1 MEDILNNNDSSDEE
15 IKSLSPTFDLISD
28 EIINKWEKIL
38 KSNNLE
44 KARLITEDI
53 NFDDYNL
60 SYDCTQTIKNDSHR
74 TRVRERFSF
83 PDFEITLQK
92 ILIYYC
98 KLNNLEYKQGLNE
111 VLGPFLLLKIKLP
124 KLNMCRIYNLFTL
137 FIDYFLPN
145 YFYEPEL
152 FSFRSSVSL
161 VTLLLKYHDPKLFN
175 LFEQN
180 NISAEMYSINWL
192 LTTFTNK
199 NSLEITYTLWDIIIE
214 ENDQLFIHFMIISFL
229 NYHRKKFLETD
240 GSSIPVFFSKIQI
253 STKEQLS
260 EIVMSA
266 REIRKNTPLSLR
278 ILVKNLEIFKSR
290 TTRVKEMYEK
300 YNPEQMLAMPVLP
313 EELFSKMYINKKSI
327 PCPNEKCENF
337 FLNIDIK
344 DNIDNKD
351 ENKKTDEAKKT
362 NICCEICRIHNFKNN
377 IKYIIIDLRNKN
389 DSSTKYSIANEGTL
403 LFINNEILPQD
414 MLNKNNVGEFLSQQ
428 INNLRDIENKEK
440 PKNNDENI
448 SNNNIHIV
456 LMTND
461 TDNYD
466 EFEYNYQETQS
477 NSKKLG
483 ITNIL
488 NSAITS
494 IKKKLDDQKNKNQMK
509 PETIQQLRLQIKQY
523 ELIKNIL
530 LTLIEKEYPYI
541 SYIYGGYKSIHN
553 LCLKYNINIIDHKP
567 NNCYICMNKY
577 LEDSYNNNE
586 PSYKIINK
594 TRDYPINLVRRFNDT
609 NRKKSEAKN
618 LEEENNKSNLKNR
631 VLEELPVIEMNEFLN
646 DKKNK
651 IYHCLLVWHNMN
663 DINEKIIFIV
673 FEKLIQIFK
682 MNVKKDGIFFD
693 VIEKIDYGELKD
705 IKRVKNVFNLYYKKG
720 DKNNDLKI
728 DTFTDNDGESFFK
741 IINSI
746 LEKNKE
752 EKNFVD
758 NQ

>member
-362 NICCEICRIHNFKNN
+362 NIFCEICRIHNFKNN

-440 PKNNDENI
+440 TKNNDENI
-448 SNNNIHIV
+448 SNNNMHIV

-483 ITNIL
+483 VTNIL

-609 NRKKSEAKN
+609 NRKKSEAKK

-693 VIEKIDYGELKD
+693 VIEKIDYGEVKD

-741 IINSI
+741 LINSI

-752 EKNFVD
+752 KKNFVD